1 MIRHFYILSMV
12 FSIMMTVSCASKY
25 RPDLKGKN
33 RSAERIKLVKNFAT
47 DYFAK
52 CEKQDYSEFQ
62 GYKVDVNFKNKLTP
76 ESLQRSCEYYNS
88 RYGTIT
94 IGELSEAKS
103 NYSPKDFLDY
113 FLFKAKASK
122 SDSVQSVRVN
132 IYRDNNMLERI
143 SIPRYRAN
151 KSKR

>member
-1 MIRHFYILSMV
+1 MMKSFYILSMV
-12 FSIMMTVSCASKY
+12 LLGLMTISCASKY

-47 DYFAK
+47 EYFAK

-62 GYKVDVNFKNKLTP
+62 GYKMDINFKNKLTP
-76 ESLQRSCEYYNS
+76 ESFKKSCEYYNS

-94 IGELSEAKS
+94 VGELTDAKS

-113 FLFKAKASK
+113 FIFKAQASK

-132 IYRDNNMLERI
+132 IYRDNNMLER
-143 SIPRYRAN
+143 
-151 KSKR
+151 

>member
-1 MIRHFYILSMV
+1 MKHFYILTMV
-12 FSIMMTVSCASKY
+12 FSILMTVSCASKY
-25 RPDLKGKN
+25 RPDLKGKAK
-33 RSAERIKLVKNFAT
+33 SAERIKLVKNFAT
-47 DYFAK
+47 EYFAK

-62 GYKVDVNFKNKLTP
+62 GYKMDVNLKKKLDP
-76 ESLQRSCEYYNS
+76 ESFKKSCEYYNS

-113 FLFKAKASK
+113 FIFKARASK
-122 SDSVQSVRVN
+122 SDSVQAVRVN

-143 SIPRYRAN
+143 SIPRYRAV

>member
-1 MIRHFYILSMV
+1 MKHFYILSMV
-12 FSIMMTVSCASKY
+12 FSILMTVSCASKY

-33 RSAERIKLVKNFAT
+33 RSAERIKLVKNFAI

-52 CEKQDYSEFQ
+52 CKKQDYSEFQ
-62 GYKVDVNFKNKLTP
+62 GYKMDVNFKNKLSP
-76 ESLQRSCEYYNS
+76 ESFRKSCEYYES
-88 RYGTIT
+88 KYGTIT

-113 FLFKAKASK
+113 FIFKAKASK
-122 SDSVQSVRVN
+122 SDSVQAVRVN

-143 SIPRYRAN
+143 SIPRYRAS
-151 KSKR
+151 KSKK

>member
-1 MIRHFYILSMV
+1 MKQVYILSLV
-12 FSIMMTVSCASKY
+12 FSVLMTVSCASKY

-33 RSAERIKLVKNFAT
+33 RSAERIKLVKNFAI

-62 GYKVDVNFKNKLTP
+62 GYKMDVNLKNKLDP
-76 ESLQRSCEYYNS
+76 ESFKRSCEYYNDK
-88 RYGTIT
+88 YGTIT
-94 IGELSEAKS
+94 IGDLSEAKS

-113 FLFKAKASK
+113 FIFKAKGSK
-122 SDSVQSVRVN
+122 NDSVQFVRIN

-143 SIPRYRAN
+143 SIPRYRAS